1 MVEPAIRQMTL
12 AEFLCWDDGT
22 DARHE
27 LIDGIP
33 VAMAPAA
40 RPHGA
45 LSGNVAGAIHAALQS
60 RPECT
65 VYIEAGIVP
74 SNRADNFYV
83 PDLSVSCDEPD
94 DDQPQLRNPV
104 LIVEIL
110 SPSTA
115 AFDRTR
121 KMSDY
126 RLIPSVQE
134 ILLLDSRRM
143 FAEIWRRAGDG
154 WVHEVIDD
162 PGATVT
168 LNCIP
173 LSILMGTLY
182 RGVRIPDRR
191 GRQGDDERGTRR

>member
-1 MVEPAIRQMTL
+1 MAELAIRRMTL
-12 AEFLCWDDGT
+12 AEFLLWDGGT
-22 DARHE
+22 DARYE
-27 LIDGIP
+27 LIDGVA

-60 RPECT
+60 RPECM

-74 SNRADNFYV
+74 PNRADNFYV

-94 DDQPQLRNPV
+94 DDEPQLRNPV

-115 AFDRTR
+115 TFDRTR
-121 KMSDY
+121 KISDY
-126 RLIPSVQE
+126 QLIPSMRE
-134 ILLLDSRRM
+134 ILLLDSRRI
-143 FAEIWRRAGDG
+143 FAEVWRRAGDG
-154 WVHEVIDD
+154 WVHESIED
-162 PGATVT
+162 PGAALT
-168 LNCIP
+168 LDCIP
-173 LSILMGTLY
+173 LSIFMGTLY

-191 GRQGDDERGTRR
+191 GRQGDDK